1 MKIIMIYDQIQSGLG
16 TKDDT
21 MVPLTGKK
29 EPIGPAVMMEPF
41 LKQVDGHVAACLCCG
56 NGTYLA
62 NPEEVSR
69 KLCAMVNK
77 LQPDVVMCGP
87 AFNYADY
94 AAMCAKVACDINAP
108 THAKA
113 CAAMSA
119 ENADTIA
126 SYKDKLAIVDTP
138 KKGGMGLNDALKNM
152 CAMAKALADGEDIT
166 GLKNTFCFK

>member
-41 LKQVDGHVAACLCCG
+41 LNKVDGHVTACLCCG
-56 NGTYLA
+56 NGTFLA
-62 NPEEVSR
+62 DPEEVSR

-87 AFNYADY
+87 AFNFADY
-94 AAMCAKVACDINAP
+94 AGMCAKEP
-108 THAKA
+108 RKA
-113 CAAMSA
+113 TVSASAA
-119 ENADTIA
+119 
-126 SYKDKLAIVDTP
+126 V
-138 KKGGMGLNDALKNM
+138 
-152 CAMAKALADGEDIT
+152 
-166 GLKNTFCFK
+166 

>member
-87 AFNYADY
+87 AFNYAFSADM
-94 AAMCAKVACDINAP
+94 A
-108 THAKA
+108 AKA
-113 CAAMSA
+113 FALVVALMSQATFAHMAA
-119 ENADTIA
+119 
-126 SYKDKLAIVDTP
+126 
-138 KKGGMGLNDALKNM
+138 
-152 CAMAKALADGEDIT
+152 
-166 GLKNTFCFK
+166 